1 MGKMGKMRGGIN
13 RNGSPSPPSG
23 NGGILGSGI
32 FGMFGTIIQCQST
45 DDSLYCNIMK
55 FFNLF
60 FMILLVI
67 FVLWVIYSV
76 SYPLLFSKRGR

>member
-1 MGKMGKMRGGIN
+1 MGKMRGDMK
-13 RNGSPSPPSG
+13 RNGGSPPPPSG

-32 FGMFGTIIQCQST
+32 FGMFGATVHCQST

-76 SYPLLFSKRGR
+76 FYPLLFSKRGR